1 MAELGLGAHRFM
13 DLTVPEYAY
22 MFGFLQADGHLERGA
37 GQKGRLS
44 VELSAR
50 DRDVLRAFQRLTPYN
65 SSLTERTRSTN
76 FAETHTSAVWT
87 LCALEARTR
96 ISELG
101 LPHGRKS
108 HTIAPP
114 RVEFS
119 ETDYVRGLIDADG
132 SVGFTGKGDP
142 FVALTSASTTIAAYL
157 CDYAAEVTG
166 TERSVRRNAR
176 DGVYNVLYVKEPA
189 QRLAARLYY
198 PDCLALE
205 RKRVAAD
212 ALAAWV
218 RPANMRAA
226 YTPRRWSADEDRILL
241 SLDSSKAAADALG
254 RTAQSCHLRLWRLRT
269 GQVPSPASG

>member
-1 MAELGLGAHRFM
+1 M

-22 MFGFLQADGHLERGA
+22 MFGFLQADGHLAKGT
-37 GQKGRLS
+37 GQKGRLT

-50 DRDVLRAFQRLTPYN
+50 DSDVLRAFQRLTPYN
-65 SSLTERTRSTN
+65 SSITERTRSTN
-76 FAETHTSAVWT
+76 FAETHTSAIWS

-101 LPHGRKS
+101 LPCGRKS

-114 RVEFS
+114 GVEFS
-119 ETDYVRGLIDADG
+119 GTDYVRGLVDADG

-142 FVALTSASTTIAAYL
+142 FVALASASTAIMAYV
-157 CDYAAEVTG
+157 CEYAAEVTG

-176 DGVYNVLYVKEPA
+176 DGIYNVLYVKEPA

-198 PDCLALE
+198 PDRLALE

-212 ALAAWV
+212 SLAAWV
-218 RPANMRAA
+218 RPAGMRATSA
-226 YTPRRWSADEDRILL
+226 PRRWSADEDRILL

-269 GQVPSPASG
+269 GQVPPPGAD